1 MWHRRDPL
9 QAGGRGGERN
19 RDSGALTGGE
29 RGEKEEGV
37 RKLMISSICAVGR
50 SSGGRRLSKQ
60 QDLYPA
66 RKMGGSQA
74 DAVVDVNLV
83 ATVLPMRLHCGGKLL
98 VRERRRR
105 RVDPGP
111 RGGGR
116 FDGIQRRRLLP
127 RSNLKIGGGKPE
139 AGEKNRSRRR

>member
-1 MWHRRDPL
+1 
-9 QAGGRGGERN
+9 
-19 RDSGALTGGE
+19 
-29 RGEKEEGV
+29 V

-98 VRERRRR
+98 VREKETSASRSRSPLPC
-105 RVDPGP
+105 DPGP